1 MRTGSK
7 MPSWQSEIL
16 RLMGEA
22 AVPGIAV
29 ALVRDGRLDRYV
41 NLGVRGGHMPVALDQ
56 DTVFDA
62 ASHSKPVFAHL
73 VLQLVDRGELALE
86 TPLDDCVAGYL
97 AADPRAR
104 TLTVGHV
111 LSHSSGLPNWR
122 NADYPLRTYFPPGER
137 FSYSGEGYLYLQRAV
152 EAVTGEKLPAL
163 AERLVFEPLAMTR
176 SSFVWQPYFDDNR
189 AWPHD
194 AFGAPALG
202 NKPGEANAA
211 WSLQTT
217 TADFARFLVAVL
229 DGVGLKPETA
239 RLWLRPRID
248 IRHRGIQWLE
258 PLTEDAA
265 TGVAW
270 GLGWG
275 LEPQAGTFFHWGDN
289 GPFTSF
295 TIGSVR
301 DRSALVAFTNSAAGH
316 SIMPTLVSKILP
328 GDRPSLRWLDYGR
341 HDGPVRRLYRA
352 AVAGG
357 AEAAWTEMQRAALS
371 PGDLRWI
378 AQGLNARGRE
388 KDSLWL
394 RRRIETLQKPA

>member
-1 MRTGSK
+1 MV
-7 MPSWQSEIL
+7 SWRNDIL
-16 RLMGEA
+16 RLMREA

-29 ALVRDGRLDRYV
+29 ALIRDDRLDRYV
-41 NLGVRGGHMPVALDQ
+41 NLGVRGVQKPVSLDQ

-62 ASHSKPVFAHL
+62 ASLSKPVFAHL

-86 TPLDDCVAGYL
+86 ASLDDYVPGYL

-104 TLTVGHV
+104 SVTVGHV
-111 LSHSSGLPNWR
+111 LSHCSGLPNWR
-122 NADYPLRTYFPPGER
+122 NADYPLRTYFAPGER

-152 EAVTGEKLPAL
+152 EAIMGEKLPAL
-163 AERLVFEPLAMTR
+163 AQRLVFEPLAMNR
-176 SSFVWQPYFDDNR
+176 SSFVWQPHFDDNR

-202 NKPGEANAA
+202 NKPGEANTA

-217 TADFARFLVAVL
+217 AADFARFLVAVL
-229 DGVGLKPETA
+229 DGVGLKSETA

-248 IRHRGIQWLE
+248 IRHPRIQWLE
-258 PLTEDAA
+258 PLTEDVV
-265 TGVAW
+265 TDVAW

-275 LEPQAGTFFHWGDN
+275 LESRLGTFFHWGDN

-301 DRSALVAFTNSAAGH
+301 DRSAFVAFTNSASGH
-316 SIMPTLVSKILP
+316 SIMQELVAKVVS
-328 GDRPSLRWLDYGR
+328 GNRPSLSWLDYGR
-341 HDGPVRRLYRA
+341 HDGPARRLLRA
-352 AVAGG
+352 AVADGVK
-357 AEAAWTEMQRAALS
+357 ATWREMQRAALGS
-371 PGDLRWI
+371 GDLRWI

-388 KDSLWL
+388 KDSQWL
-394 RRRIETLQKPA
+394 RRQIETPQKPT

>member
-1 MRTGSK
+1 MLSSK
-7 MPSWQSEIL
+7 SDIL

-29 ALVRDGRLDRYV
+29 ALIRDGRLDRYV
-41 NLGVRGGHMPVALDQ
+41 NLGVRGVQMPVALDQ

-62 ASHSKPVFAHL
+62 ASLSKPVFAHL

-104 TLTVGHV
+104 TVTVGHV

-163 AERLVFEPLAMTR
+163 AQRLVFEPLAMAR
-176 SSFVWQPYFDDNR
+176 SSFVWQPHFDDNR

-217 TADFARFLVAVL
+217 AADFARFLVAVL
-229 DGVGLKPETA
+229 DGVRLKPETA

-248 IRHRGIQWLE
+248 IRHRGIQRLE
-258 PLTEDAA
+258 PLTEEAA

-275 LEPQAGTFFHWGDN
+275 LEPQARTFFHWGDN

-316 SIMPTLVSKILP
+316 SIMPALLAGVVP

-352 AVAGG
+352 AVADG
-357 AEAAWTEMQRAALS
+357 AEAAWPEMERAGLG

>member
-1 MRTGSK
+1 MV
-7 MPSWQSEIL
+7 SWKSDIL
-16 RLMGEA
+16 RLMDEA

-29 ALVRDGRLDRYV
+29 ALVMDGRLNRYV
-41 NLGVRGGHMPVALDQ
+41 NLGVRGVQEPIALDQ

-62 ASHSKPVFAHL
+62 ASLSKPVFAHL
-73 VLQLVDRGELALE
+73 VLQLVERGALTLE
-86 TPLDDCVAGYL
+86 TPLDDYLAGYL

-104 TLTVGHV
+104 LVTAGHV
-111 LSHSSGLPNWR
+111 LSHSAGLPNWR
-122 NADYPLRTYFPPGER
+122 NADYPLRTYFAPGER

-152 EAVTGEKLPAL
+152 EAVTGENLPEL
-163 AERLVFEPLAMTR
+163 AERLVFEPLGMTR
-176 SSFVWQPYFDDNR
+176 SSFVWQPRFDDNR

-217 TADFARFLVAVL
+217 AADFARFLIAVL
-229 DGVGLKPETA
+229 DGVQLKPETA
-239 RLWLRPRID
+239 RLWLRQRID

-258 PLTEDAA
+258 PLTEDVV
-265 TGVAW
+265 TDIAW

-275 LEPQAGTFFHWGDN
+275 LEPRAGTFFHWGDN

-295 TIGSVR
+295 TIGSMR
-301 DRSALVAFTNSAAGH
+301 ERAAFVAFTNSASGH
-316 SIMPTLVSKILP
+316 SIMSALVAQVVP
-328 GDRPSLRWLDYGR
+328 GDRPSLSWLDYGR
-341 HDGPVRRLYRA
+341 HDGPARRLFRA
-352 AVAGG
+352 AVADGV
-357 AEAAWTEMQRAALS
+357 EAAWADMQRAALS

-388 KDSLWL
+388 KDSRWL
-394 RRRIETLQKPA
+394 RRQVAALEKPS

>member
-1 MRTGSK
+1 MV
-7 MPSWQSEIL
+7 SWKSDIL
-16 RLMGEA
+16 RLMDEA

-29 ALVRDGRLDRYV
+29 ALIRDGRLDRYV
-41 NLGVRGGHMPVALDQ
+41 NLGVRGVQMPVALDQ

-62 ASHSKPVFAHL
+62 ASLSKPVFAHL

-86 TPLDDCVAGYL
+86 APLDDYVAGWL
-97 AADPRAR
+97 AADPRVR
-104 TLTVGHV
+104 TVTVGHV

-122 NADYPLRTYFPPGER
+122 NADYPLRTYFAPGER

-176 SSFVWQPYFDDNR
+176 SSFVWQPRFDGNR

-217 TADFARFLVAVL
+217 AADFARFLVAVL

-239 RLWLRPRID
+239 GRWLRPRID

-258 PLTEDAA
+258 PLTEDVI
-265 TGVAW
+265 TDVAW

-275 LEPQAGTFFHWGDN
+275 LEPRAGTFFHWGDN

-301 DRSALVAFTNSAAGH
+301 NRSAFVAFSNSAAGH
-316 SIMPTLVSKILP
+316 SIMPALVAKVVP
-328 GDRPSLRWLDYGR
+328 GDRPSLSWLDYGR
-341 HDGPVRRLYRA
+341 HDGPVRRLFRA
-352 AVAGG
+352 AVADG
-357 AEAAWTEMQRAALS
+357 AEAAWPEMQRAALG

-388 KDSLWL
+388 EDSLWL
-394 RRRIETLQKPA
+394 RRRIEKLQKPA